1 VNELDDFMGGGASK
15 TFQFYAPGDEV
26 QGEVIGWERQQQ
38 TDMDTGQPKFFPNG
52 QPRFMWKV
60 TLQTNLTKGA
70 GLKEWDPTEEDD
82 GIRTVYLRW
91 RSEQAVIE
99 AIRKSGARR
108 PELGAILTLRYAKVG
123 PKQGNFNTKLYE
135 AHWVPPDPAAQF
147 MPDDSPPAQ
156 NQDNR
161 PRTISEHQGAPYARP
176 DNETA
181 RQQGQQQFGG
191 VRQPGGGFA
200 DNPAGRQQWQR
211 SSTLQNIA
219 RQDQP
224 DDPPF

>member
-1 VNELDDFMGGGASK
+1 MHELDDFMGGGTSK

-26 QGEVIGWERQQQ
+26 TGQVIGWEKQQQ
-38 TDMDTGQPKFFPNG
+38 TDMDTGQPKFFANG
-52 QPRFMWKV
+52 QPRIMWKV

-82 GIRTVYLRW
+82 GIRVVYLRW
-91 RSEQAVIE
+91 RSEEAVID
-99 AIRKSGARR
+99 AIRKAGAKR
-108 PELGAILTLRYAKVG
+108 PELGAIMTLRYAKIG
-123 PKQGNFNTKLYE
+123 PKQGNFNTKLYT
-135 AHWVPPDPAAQF
+135 ANWIPPDPADSF
-147 MPDDSPPAQ
+147 MPPDSPPAQ
-156 NQDNR
+156 NQDNH
-161 PRTISEHQGAPYARP
+161 PRTISEAQGGTYAKM
-176 DNETA
+176 DEATA
-181 RQQGQQQFGG
+181 REQGRQQFGG

-200 DNPAGRQQWQR
+200 DNPAGAQKWQR

>member
-1 VNELDDFMGGGASK
+1 MNELDEFMGGGASK

-26 QGEVIGWERQQQ
+26 TGQVIGWEKQQQ
-38 TDMDTGQPKFFPNG
+38 TDMDTGQPKYFPNG
-52 QPRFMWKV
+52 QPRTMWKV

-91 RSEQAVIE
+91 RSEEAVIK
-99 AIRKSGARR
+99 AIREAGAKK

-123 PKQGNFNTKLYE
+123 PKQGNFNTKLYD
-135 AHWVPPDPAAQF
+135 ARWIPPNPADDF
-147 MPDDSPPAQ
+147 MPADSPPAQ
-156 NQDNR
+156 NGDNR
-161 PRTISEHQGAPYARP
+161 PRTISEARDTGYARP
-176 DNETA
+176 DPEAA
-181 RQQGQQQFGG
+181 REQGRQQFGG

-200 DNPAGRQQWQR
+200 DSPAGRQQWQR
-211 SSTLQNIA
+211 SSTLSNIA